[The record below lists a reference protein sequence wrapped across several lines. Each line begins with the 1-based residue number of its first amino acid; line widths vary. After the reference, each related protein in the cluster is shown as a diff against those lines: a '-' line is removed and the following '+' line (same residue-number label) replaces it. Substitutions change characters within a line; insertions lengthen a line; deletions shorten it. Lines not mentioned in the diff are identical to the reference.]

1 MPCVVR
7 PHGKKGNY
15 QILAGHRRSA
25 GAEECGMDVPCVVRD
40 LEDGE
45 ALELLLNENLQRED
59 LTPADEAR
67 LVEAMEKEMG
77 LSAEEIAERVSR
89 SMVWV
94 RTRQLLLDLG
104 NEELMGRVSA
114 PRGAEEHVSIGS
126 VEALLE
132 VPEALREEAVQLVLH
147 PALQVEALRPVQARD
162 CLRELLIEPWRRA
175 EQWNDAKKASVAF
188 WKKTLKENGVDTS
201 GVLLVAVDYKERE
214 MARRGTMKAL
224 EMVPEVDLTE
234 AAPRPLT
241 WLALAI
247 RHGLALKVV
256 PTDDAV
262 DSELLVDAHLL
273 RAGEAAREE
282 HGEQPWLAGRTS
294 NIGHRTS
301 KDEGRVNAALRDLEG
316 EVEHDEMTEE
326 KPEVVIEQTMKHA
339 AWIDMGTVKK
349 LAMWAVASDSTPTNA
364 PPWVPQWAKDFA
376 FAGEWSKIDQVV
388 NWVISLKA
396 KSEK

>member
-7 PHGKKGNY
+7 EHGKAGNY
-15 QILAGHRRSA
+15 QILAGHRRA
-25 GAEECGMDVPCVVRD
+25 AAAEECGRDVPCVVRA
-40 LEDGE
+40 LEDAE

-67 LVEAMEKEMG
+67 LVMAMEKEMG
-77 LSAEEIAERVSR
+77 LSVEEISERISR
-89 SMVWV
+89 SVVWV

-104 NEELMGRVSA
+104 NEELLGRVSA
-114 PRGAEEHVSIGS
+114 PRGADEHVSIGS
-126 VEALLE
+126 VEAILE
-132 VPEALREEAVQLVLH
+132 VPETLREEAVQLVLH

-188 WKKTLKENGVDTS
+188 WKKTLKENEVDTS

-214 MARRGTMKAL
+214 LARRGTAKAL
-224 EMVPEVDLTE
+224 EMVLEVDLTE

-241 WLALAI
+241 WLALAM

-262 DSELLVDAHLL
+262 DSELLVDANLL
-273 RAGEAAREE
+273 RAGESAREE
-282 HGEQPWLAGRTS
+282 HGEQPWLLSAKCRVRS
-294 NIGHRTS
+294 E
-301 KDEGRVNAALRDLEG
+301 KDGRVDAALRDLEG

-326 KPEVVIEQTMKHA
+326 KPEVVIEQTMTSSGI
-339 AWIDMGTVKK
+339 IDMGIVRQLKGWAKK
-349 LAMWAVASDSTPTNA
+349 DNPDPNK
-364 PPWVPQWAKDFA
+364 PPYYVPQWAVDLA
-376 FAGEWSKIDQVV
+376 FEGYYDRITSICDWVV
-388 NWVISLKA
+388 SLKA
-396 KSEK
+396 KSAE

>member
-1 MPCVVR
+1 M
-7 PHGKKGNY
+7 
-15 QILAGHRRSA
+15 LAGHRRA
-25 GAEECGMDVPCVVRD
+25 AAADECGVDVPCVVRD

-214 MARRGTMKAL
+214 LARRGTAKAL
-224 EMVPEVDLTE
+224 EMVLEVDLTE

-241 WLALAI
+241 WLALAM

-256 PTDDAV
+256 PTDEAV
-262 DSELLVDAHLL
+262 DSELLVDANLL

-282 HGEQPWLAGRTS
+282 HGEQPWLLSAKCRVRS
-294 NIGHRTS
+294 E
-301 KDEGRVNAALRDLEG
+301 KDGRVDAALRDLEG

-326 KPEVVIEQTMKHA
+326 KPEVVIEQGMKHA

-349 LAMWAVASDSTPTNA
+349 LAMWAVASDSTPTAA
-364 PPWVPQWAKDFA
+364 PEWVPQWAKDLA

-396 KSEK
+396 KSAE